1 MSTDDWD
8 RLRALQRV
16 TGAVGIL
23 HESQKLQLQYWPYV
37 AAPHADN
44 IETHCN
50 LNGKTVVF
58 NLTVKKK
65 KAPKDF
71 QARLEGLY
79 RSVQDMLGEDWLV
92 LVNKNNK
99 EIFNGKRRKEF
110 KDLDSAER
118 DFLQGGKDVSGQGTT
133 KR

>member
-8 RLRALQRV
+8 QLISLKRV
-16 TGAVGIL
+16 TGAVGVL
-23 HESQKLQLQYWPYV
+23 HESQRQQLTYWPYV
-37 AAPHADN
+37 AAPHAETV
-44 IETHCN
+44 ETHCN
-50 LNGKTVVF
+50 LNEKEVVF
-58 NLTVKKK
+58 NLTIKKK

-92 LVNKNNK
+92 LVNRNGK
-99 EIFNGKRRKEF
+99 EIFHGKRRKER
-110 KDLDSAER
+110 KDLGSADR
-118 DFLQGGKDVSGQGTT
+118 DFLKGGTDAGGEVPP